1 MQRKL
6 KLLAILIFRVR
17 NQYYNQYG
25 IRFKTNLSIS
35 NSLIYQSSIRMRFL
49 LSGKK
54 NKLKDEEIIRRY
66 KEDHD
71 LSWIGIL
78 FDRYSHLAFAVSYN
92 YLKDEE
98 ECKDVVVTVFEKI
111 QADLLKYDVRVF
123 HTWLHTVI
131 RNRCLYEISKKI
143 DKDPIDV
150 LNLQTD
156 SEQEDELYNYFSL
169 LEESIRSLS
178 EEQQKCILLFY
189 FEKLSYME
197 ISFKTGYEIKKVK
210 SCIQNGK
217 RNLKL
222 ILEKK
227 ANEKN

>member
-1 MQRKL
+1 
-6 KLLAILIFRVR
+6 
-17 NQYYNQYG
+17 
-25 IRFKTNLSIS
+25 
-35 NSLIYQSSIRMRFL
+35 MRFL

-66 KEDHD
+66 KQDHNV
-71 LSWIGIL
+71 SWVGIL

-111 QADLLKYDVRVF
+111 QLDLLKYEVRVF

-150 LNLQTD
+150 LNLQTEA
-156 SEQEDELYNYFSL
+156 EQEDGLHKYISC
-169 LEESIRSLS
+169 LEESVRSLN

-189 FEKLSYME
+189 FDKLSYLE
-197 ISFKTGYEIKKVK
+197 ISVKTGYEIKKVK
-210 SCIQNGK
+210 SYIQNGK
-217 RNLKL
+217 RNLKF

-227 ANEKN
+227 ANEEN